1 MLHSGRS
8 HVGSVQAW
16 RAAVK
21 AVTYTTTTTTTTAV
35 TINGVRTLE
44 LDGPWMTVF
53 RSLMTPCARQH
64 LASQRRP
71 DLTYGCC
78 HAEMPQFF
86 SAVFVSSQTTAYWA
100 QRSSTGRRLHSR
112 RFGRRA
118 PLFSSIYMGSRM
130 RPTGTQQTGQRVA
143 ALKTARRCVAPRVEL
158 CFSGLVLA
166 AMQDL

>member
-44 LDGPWMTVF
+44 LDGPWMTEF

-100 QRSSTGRRLHSR
+100 SDRVPAAVSTAAGSAGGPPFLFDLHGLSDEAN
-112 RFGRRA
+112 GHA
-118 PLFSSIYMGSRM
+118 ANGTEGGS
-130 RPTGTQQTGQRVA
+130 TQDSK
-143 ALKTARRCVAPRVEL
+143 ALCGPK
-158 CFSGLVLA
+158 S
-166 AMQDL
+166 